1 MMMNNDMNNQMMM
14 NNNMNNQ
21 MMMNNN
27 INQMGGDKTKELLEE
42 IDYMTNKVN
51 LYEKRIKT
59 LEERIKEKDSE
70 IIKLKN
76 MLSGN
81 FNYNPGMLP
90 INYDYNPM
98 MMGQMNNCMNSA
110 NEAADNSNK
119 MEKNKFPVDMI
130 LNFIFDGHKIAV
142 HGNPNMTIERLIKNF
157 RVKLCINDFSGDYF
171 FKGNKIDKDST
182 QTLIQSGIS
191 NEDEIYVFDQN
202 DKNQKEK
209 LSKMLSHK
217 HDNITIVFDGST
229 GIKTQISF
237 SYYTKISK
245 AFKLY
250 CKKIG
255 VGKAAIGKEIIFLF
269 NSMKLSID
277 DNRTIEEISC
287 GNNTIRITVFD
298 QGNILGG

>member
-1 MMMNNDMNNQMMM
+1 
-14 NNNMNNQ
+14 
-21 MMMNNN
+21 
-27 INQMGGDKTKELLEE
+27 
-42 IDYMTNKVN
+42 
-51 LYEKRIKT
+51 
-59 LEERIKEKDSE
+59 
-70 IIKLKN
+70 

-157 RVKLCINDFSGDYF
+157 RVKLCIYDFSGDYF
-171 FKGNKIDKDST
+171 FKGIKIDKDST

-191 NEDEIYVFDQN
+191 NEEEIYVFDQN
-202 DKNQKEK
+202 DENQKEK

-217 HDNITIVFDGST
+217 HDNITIVFDSST
-229 GIKTQISF
+229 GTKMQISF

-255 VGKAAIGKEIIFLF
+255 VGKAAIGNQIIFLL
-269 NSMKLSID
+269 NSKKINID